1 MEFKTVAEDG
11 KSVDIRPFRYAM
23 EKIGGKWKMQIL
35 FWLWKSPVLRYGE
48 LKQALPGISHKV
60 LSSSL
65 KELEGDGLILRKEY
79 LQVPPKVEYSLSPLG
94 QTLMPVLH
102 EICLWGHEHIPY
114 GA

>member
-1 MEFKTVAEDG
+1 M
-11 KSVDIRPFRYAM
+11 
-23 EKIGGKWKMQIL
+23 
-35 FWLWKSPVLRYGE
+35 
-48 LKQALPGISHKV
+48 